1 MRCRIL
7 TIVSRT
13 EVRGFGSSVLGELLM
28 FSGKFNLPA
37 MLVIFLALC
46 VSSRALAAPV
56 GNPVVQHDYFAASGL
71 EDLAPGN
78 RDGIILEGSA
88 TTLVPP
94 SGETPGYVNL
104 PGGANSQVILPT
116 KENGGL
122 LGQSLHEVSELAGGD
137 ASIEIWID
145 FDPTNTIG
153 SEDANSRF
161 NIFQAWSFGESFA
174 MLYFDNRQLGAT
186 EHSVGGTKDSEVI
199 NSSYRGGDAMRS
211 NLEGLHQWVW
221 AFDGNQPTADGT
233 WTIFRDGQPMVG
245 DPITPWGDGLK
256 SDVYRTGP
264 GGANMFAL
272 AGGGE
277 FAVGGMVPDAIG
289 SGWGYFGTSPIGKL
303 YRTLIYDT
311 ALSAEDVNANYLDGM
326 DQFGGGT
333 PGPGGVVGDYN
344 ENGVVDA
351 ADYTVWKDNW
361 ATGFALPNDATPG
374 SVTFE
379 DYDVWKAN
387 FGNVAATGSSS
398 GSGAVP
404 EPGSLTLLFLAV
416 IGTVFCRRNSCF

>member
-1 MRCRIL
+1 
-7 TIVSRT
+7 
-13 EVRGFGSSVLGELLM
+13 M

-37 MLVIFLALC
+37 MLVISLALC
-46 VSSRALAAPV
+46 VSSRASAAPV
-56 GNPVVQHDYFAASGL
+56 GNPVVQLDYFQASGL

-88 TTLVPP
+88 AELVAP

-116 KENGGL
+116 KENNDL
-122 LGQSLHEVSELAGGD
+122 LNGQSLHEVSELAGGD
-137 ASIEIWID
+137 ASIEVWID
-145 FDPTNTIG
+145 FDPTNTLG
-153 SEDANSRF
+153 SEDGNSRF
-161 NIFQAWSFGESFA
+161 NIFHAWSFGGSYA
-174 MLYFDNRQLGAT
+174 TLYFDNRQPDAP
-186 EHSVGGTKDSEVI
+186 EHVVGGSKDSDII

-211 NLEGLHQWVW
+211 SMEGLHQWVW
-221 AFDGNQPTADGT
+221 AFDGNQPTANGT

-245 DPITPWGDGLK
+245 DPLTPWGDGLA
-256 SDVYRTGP
+256 SDVYMTGP
-264 GGANMFAL
+264 GGANMFTL

-289 SGWGYFGTSPIGKL
+289 SGYGEFGTGPIGKL

-311 ALSAEDVNANYLDGM
+311 ALSAEDVNANYMDGM

-361 ATGFALPNDATPG
+361 ATGFALPNEDPTASSG
-374 SVTFE
+374 SVTNE
-379 DYDVWKAN
+379 DYDIWKAN
-387 FGNVAATGSSS
+387 FGNTAATGSSS